1 MKQDESEIFK
11 TKSGRIVYG
20 GGGIMPDIFVAH
32 DTTGYS
38 DYYADIVS
46 KNLINK
52 FSFRFVDSRRSEM
65 STLATAAEIEAYL
78 DRSNVLN
85 LFYDY
90 AQNNGVKRDYTLN
103 EPARKQIKSV
113 LYGTII
119 YDSLDMEDYV
129 AFYNLTDITVQRA
142 VQVLSEN

>member
-1 MKQDESEIFK
+1 
-11 TKSGRIVYG
+11 
-20 GGGIMPDIFVAH
+20 
-32 DTTGYS
+32 
-38 DYYADIVS
+38 
-46 KNLINK
+46 
-52 FSFRFVDSRRSEM
+52 M